1 MSTRARSRRQGTS
14 DNDGRFEVADARETR
29 KSSAAA
35 ASSKASGRDT
45 SALRPRSLMEDP
57 IPRRSARP
65 RGAAK
70 SVASIPTEPSRIDE
84 ESEVGEEESENQSTD
99 EPGDLG
105 GGDEG
110 EDGDDGDD
118 GDDVADVDDVADA
131 DEGHE
136 GHDSEVTAVMQEM
149 KVQYQVMQS
158 LLPDIKRAT
167 HELKQRLEVEDH
179 GHGVSAAI
187 LKARR
192 STLRALMDAYDKP
205 GRRSPFVDFSWL
217 ESFVKLQ
224 GAQTQAQQAHAV
236 TRASAQANLVFALD
250 FIQQV
255 LLGHPAD
262 VLSFLKALD
271 AAFPRL
277 FAATTESYVEHFD
290 MALAIRTQLFI
301 ETLAA
306 QTGQVNAATVIASVF
321 CANGDSST
329 STTNPTVSRP
339 YLSGPFKGLAGID
352 EIGEGSRE
360 WTQILQRTEQL
371 AAMTSEDATH
381 HGLEKLAEEYALDI
395 LLEIVG
401 QWCLEKYALS
411 DEVEAAGNSSANEPV
426 DTAGGDEFQDAQE
439 SIPDS
444 QPESQVD
451 IVRRPDGQEKRKSFI
466 DGRDNGL
473 SGFGSWNLIH
483 GPQPGRPPPDA
494 PSDYSVS
501 SRALLQSESGTPVR
515 FAVRKRRR
523 ASTDDGDED
532 ADCDDEFQIDDRDN
546 INPDQVR
553 ARLKASNPVAKG
565 KRQAL
570 PSQQPASSS
579 LTQPAIYSSDLSNAK
594 FAYPFNLKNIRNRK
608 DEVLHRVRTSSAA
621 TAITTTTTSSA
632 AYNSTAPPPS
642 STVHIASHVRQRH
655 PWSDKDSATLI
666 ELIAQE
672 RAGWS
677 VIERRHNSK
686 FEYPRNQQA
695 YRDRARNMKVDFLLG
710 DAVLPPCFD
719 LVVLGKKEEAKV
731 LAGGRNPHR
740 KEHEFIR
747 DGDSIQIV
755 NALR

>member
-1 MSTRARSRRQGTS
+1 MSTRARSRRQATS
-14 DNDGRFEVADARETR
+14 DNDGRSEVPDARETR

-35 ASSKASGRDT
+35 ASSKTSGRDT

-99 EPGDLG
+99 EPVGTG
-105 GGDEG
+105 AGDEG
-110 EDGDDGDD
+110 EDGDD
-118 GDDVADVDDVADA
+118 VDDVADA
-131 DEGHE
+131 DGGDEGD
-136 GHDSEVTAVMQEM
+136 DSEVTTVMQEM

-187 LKARR
+187 LKAKRN
-192 STLRALMDAYDKP
+192 TLRALMDAYDKP
-205 GRRSPFVDFSWL
+205 GRPSPFVDFSWL

-224 GAQTQAQQAHAV
+224 GAQTQAQQAHAL

-329 STTNPTVSRP
+329 STTNPTISRP

-352 EIGEGSRE
+352 EIDEGSQE

-411 DEVEAAGNSSANEPV
+411 DEVEAAGKSSANEPV
-426 DTAGGDEFQDAQE
+426 DTVGGDEFQDAQE

-451 IVRRPDGQEKRKSFI
+451 IVRRPDGQEK
-466 DGRDNGL
+466 
-473 SGFGSWNLIH
+473 
-483 GPQPGRPPPDA
+483 
-494 PSDYSVS
+494 
-501 SRALLQSESGTPVR
+501 
-515 FAVRKRRR
+515 
-523 ASTDDGDED
+523 
-532 ADCDDEFQIDDRDN
+532 
-546 INPDQVR
+546 
-553 ARLKASNPVAKG
+553 
-565 KRQAL
+565 
-570 PSQQPASSS
+570 
-579 LTQPAIYSSDLSNAK
+579 
-594 FAYPFNLKNIRNRK
+594 
-608 DEVLHRVRTSSAA
+608 
-621 TAITTTTTSSA
+621 
-632 AYNSTAPPPS
+632 
-642 STVHIASHVRQRH
+642 
-655 PWSDKDSATLI
+655 
-666 ELIAQE
+666 
-672 RAGWS
+672 
-677 VIERRHNSK
+677 
-686 FEYPRNQQA
+686 
-695 YRDRARNMKVDFLLG
+695 
-710 DAVLPPCFD
+710 
-719 LVVLGKKEEAKV
+719 
-731 LAGGRNPHR
+731 
-740 KEHEFIR
+740 
-747 DGDSIQIV
+747 
-755 NALR
+755 